1 MFRNGKFSET
11 TPSKQSRSERFQE
24 MSKQQQ
30 LIEQKKREI
39 QAKFE
44 EKKKKIAELTENK
57 SQQPLATTKNSI
69 KLDKI
74 KSFYQKSKSIKKLVN
89 FSISIINFKNI
100 YSN

>member
-39 QAKFE
+39 QARFE
-44 EKKKKIAELTENK
+44 EKKKKVAELTGENK
-57 SQQPLATTKNSI
+57 SQQPLATTKNAI

-89 FSISIINFKNI
+89 FFC
-100 YSN
+100 

>member
-11 TPSKQSRSERFQE
+11 TPAKQSRSERFQE

-39 QAKFE
+39 QARFE
-44 EKKKKIAELTENK
+44 EKKKKTAEVTGENK
-57 SQQPLATTKNSI
+57 TRKPLAITKNTI

-74 KSFYQKSKSIKKLVN
+74 KSFYQKSKNIKK
-89 FSISIINFKNI
+89 
-100 YSN
+100 

>member
-11 TPSKQSRSERFQE
+11 TPIKQSRSERFQE

-44 EKKKKIAELTENK
+44 EKKKKTAELTVENK
-57 SQQPLATTKNSI
+57 SQKPLATTKNAI

-74 KSFYQKSKSIKKLVN
+74 KSFYQKTKSTKK
-89 FSISIINFKNI
+89 
-100 YSN
+100 

>member
-1 MFRNGKFSET
+1 MFRNGKFLET
-11 TPSKQSRSERFQE
+11 TPAKQSRSERFQE

-44 EKKKKIAELTENK
+44 EKKKKIAEVTEENK
-57 SQQPLATTKNSI
+57 SKRPLAITKNAI

-74 KSFYQKSKSIKKLVN
+74 KSFYQKSKSIKK
-89 FSISIINFKNI
+89 
-100 YSN
+100 

>member
-11 TPSKQSRSERFQE
+11 APLKQSRSERFQE

-39 QAKFE
+39 QARFE
-44 EKKKKIAELTENK
+44 EKKKKTADQAGEIK
-57 SQQPLATTKNSI
+57 SPRPLAITKNAI

-74 KSFYQKSKSIKKLVN
+74 KSFYQKSKILKKLV
-89 FSISIINFKNI
+89 I
-100 YSN
+100 YSYSFMLIT

>member
-39 QAKFE
+39 QARFE
-44 EKKKKIAELTENK
+44 EKKRKMAELTGEN
-57 SQQPLATTKNSI
+57 SQQPLAVTKNAL

-74 KSFYQKSKSIKKLVN
+74 KSFYQKSKSIKKLANIFVY
-89 FSISIINFKNI
+89 FINF
-100 YSN
+100 YSH

>member
-11 TPSKQSRSERFQE
+11 TPAKQSRSERFQE

-44 EKKKKIAELTENK
+44 EKKKKAVEIIEENK
-57 SQQPLATTKNSI
+57 NRKPIAITKNAI

-74 KSFYQKSKSIKKLVN
+74 KSFYQKSKSLKK
-89 FSISIINFKNI
+89 
-100 YSN
+100 

>member
-11 TPSKQSRSERFQE
+11 TPAKQSRSERFQE

-30 LIEQKKREI
+30 LIEKKKREI

-44 EKKKKIAELTENK
+44 EKKKKIAEVTVENK
-57 SQQPLATTKNSI
+57 SQQPLAITRNAI

-74 KSFYQKSKSIKKLVN
+74 KSFYQKSKSLKK
-89 FSISIINFKNI
+89 
-100 YSN
+100 

>member
-11 TPSKQSRSERFQE
+11 TPAKQSRSERFQE

-44 EKKKKIAELTENK
+44 EKKKKTVESTDNNK
-57 SQQPLATTKNSI
+57 SQKPLATTKNSI
-69 KLDKI
+69 KIDKI
-74 KSFYQKSKSIKKLVN
+74 KSFYQKSMNLKK
-89 FSISIINFKNI
+89 
-100 YSN
+100 

>member
-11 TPSKQSRSERFQE
+11 TPAKQSRSERFQE

-44 EKKKKIAELTENK
+44 EKKKKAVELIEENK
-57 SQQPLATTKNSI
+57 NQKPTAISKNAI

-74 KSFYQKSKSIKKLVN
+74 KSFYQKSKSIKK
-89 FSISIINFKNI
+89 
-100 YSN
+100 

>member
-11 TPSKQSRSERFQE
+11 ASSKQSRSERFQE

-39 QAKFE
+39 QARFE
-44 EKKKKIAELTENK
+44 EKKKKTVEVKIEDK
-57 SQQPLATTKNSI
+57 SKKPLAITKNAI

-74 KSFYQKSKSIKKLVN
+74 KSFYQKSKSIKK
-89 FSISIINFKNI
+89 
-100 YSN
+100 

>member
-1 MFRNGKFSET
+1 MFRNGKFSEMAPT
-11 TPSKQSRSERFQE
+11 KQSRSERFQE

-44 EKKKKIAELTENK
+44 EKKKKTLETTEAIK
-57 SQQPLATTKNSI
+57 SKRPLAITKNAI

-74 KSFYQKSKSIKKLVN
+74 KSFYQKSKSLKK
-89 FSISIINFKNI
+89 
-100 YSN
+100 

>member
-1 MFRNGKFSET
+1 MFRNGKFLET
-11 TPSKQSRSERFQE
+11 APAKQSRSERFQE

-44 EKKKKIAELTENK
+44 ENKKKTVAVTEENK
-57 SQQPLATTKNSI
+57 SQQPLAITRNAI

-74 KSFYQKSKSIKKLVN
+74 KSFYQKSKSLKK
-89 FSISIINFKNI
+89 
-100 YSN
+100 

>member
-11 TPSKQSRSERFQE
+11 TPAKQSRSERFQE

-39 QAKFE
+39 QARFE
-44 EKKKKIAELTENK
+44 EKKKKTAELMIENK
-57 SQQPLATTKNSI
+57 SQQPSAITKNAM

-74 KSFYQKSKSIKKLVN
+74 KSFYQKSKNIKK
-89 FSISIINFKNI
+89 
-100 YSN
+100 

>member
-11 TPSKQSRSERFQE
+11 APAKQSRSERFQE

-44 EKKKKIAELTENK
+44 EKKKKTAELTEDSK
-57 SQQPLATTKNSI
+57 CQQPLPISKNAI
-69 KLDKI
+69 KIDKI
-74 KSFYQKSKSIKKLVN
+74 KSFYQKSKSIKK
-89 FSISIINFKNI
+89 
-100 YSN
+100 

>member
-11 TPSKQSRSERFQE
+11 TPAKQSRSERFQE

-44 EKKKKIAELTENK
+44 EKKKKTAELTGDSK
-57 SQQPLATTKNSI
+57 SQQPSVISKNAI
-69 KLDKI
+69 KIDKI
-74 KSFYQKSKSIKKLVN
+74 KSFYQKSKSIKK
-89 FSISIINFKNI
+89 
-100 YSN
+100 

>member
-11 TPSKQSRSERFQE
+11 TPVKQSRSERFQE

-44 EKKKKIAELTENK
+44 EKKKKNAELAAENK
-57 SQQPLATTKNSI
+57 SQKPLATTKNAI

-74 KSFYQKSKSIKKLVN
+74 KSFYQKTKSTKK
-89 FSISIINFKNI
+89 
-100 YSN
+100 